1 MAYTLKHTKWFSNRP
16 TYTINKFGINPSS
29 KFIYKEMEIE
39 AYKTSAALMS
49 QALLYVSNQVTEN
62 SAQLVAKENSDS
74 SYTDGKHIVVGMN
87 PMKEHKDAYD
97 GMDIEMGLACHEACH
112 CAFTDFK
119 NYDLKMVKYPIAHW
133 LHNVYED
140 ECIEEMLG
148 VRKPQWMYFLNH
160 VLSHYFSED
169 KFINSI
175 KKLVLSNSKI
185 DIIQFMIL
193 YMVRNSSLS
202 NRFPKE
208 WIDEFGPMLDEIYEK
223 VIVKIE
229 DPNQFKYTPTK
240 NTVVASIDTIEIIK
254 KYVKLDDLNSR
265 LSKPNLGMIGN
276 SSTEG
281 NPNQDK
287 NCGQNGLFSPNTSEG
302 RNKSKNAISQKF
314 NNAKNSVN
322 QENDALSKCD
332 TNKPD
337 KLFNGA
343 KEEIGAVKPNSS
355 DAIAYKKMI
364 SKLSEEIKIAKK
376 IIIPNNKKIELEDDK
391 FHRNGQLIS
400 SHLVQAIQGV
410 NCVYHRKVIKKSES
424 PDPKYAFV
432 ISIDE
437 SGSMNFH
444 QNGEY
449 SARNVASKLAC
460 IFYEAMKNYE
470 GIDLYIY
477 GHGENI
483 VKYITPK
490 DKNPY
495 KLGNRLYQMSQNDA
509 KSYDTILKDVKLQT
523 NKKIFFLNITDSL
536 YLSSKT
542 SLIRVIDNWKAQN
555 VLFGLLCINSSDYAY
570 QNNENEYKEINNH
583 LYGDNWVGVSDT
595 KSGMKEAL
603 IKFSNI
609 VRKNYD
615 KLK

>member
-1 MAYTLKHTKWFSNRP
+1 MAYTLKHTNWFSSRP
-16 TYTINKFGINPSS
+16 TYTINKFGISPSS

-87 PMKEHKDAYD
+87 PMKEHKDAYV

-148 VRKPQWMYFLNH
+148 IRKPQWMYFLNN
-160 VLSHYFSED
+160 VLVHYFSED
-169 KFINSI
+169 KFINSM

-185 DIIQFMIL
+185 DTAQFMIL

-202 NRFPKE
+202 KRFPKE

-223 VIVKIE
+223 VIVKLE
-229 DPNQFKYTPTK
+229 NPSQFKYSPTK
-240 NTVVASIDTIEIIK
+240 NTVVACLDTIEIIK
-254 KYVKLDDLNSR
+254 KYVKLDDLNSK
-265 LSKPNLGMIGN
+265 LAKPNLGMIGN

-281 NPNQDK
+281 NPNQEK

-302 RNKSKNAISQKF
+302 RTKSKNAISQKF
-314 NNAKNSVN
+314 NKAKESVN
-322 QENDALSKCD
+322 QENDTLGKPD
-332 TNKPD
+332 NKPNE
-337 KLFNGA
+337 LFKGA
-343 KEEIGAVKPNSS
+343 TNEIGAVKLNSS
-355 DAIAYKKMI
+355 DAVAYKKMV
-364 SKLSEEIKIAKK
+364 SKLTEEIKIAKK

-410 NCVYHRKVIKKSES
+410 NCVYHRKVMKKSES

-437 SGSMNFH
+437 SGSMNFP
-444 QNGEY
+444 QNSEY

-477 GHGENI
+477 GHSENI

-495 KLGNRLYQMSQNDA
+495 KLGNRLCQMSQNDA

-542 SLIRVIDNWKAQN
+542 SLIRVINDWKAQN
-555 VLFGLLCINSSDYAY
+555 IFFGLLCINSTDYEY
-570 QNNENEYKEINNH
+570 KNNEKEYKSINYQ
-583 LYGDNWVGVSDT
+583 LYGDNWVSVPNT

>member
-16 TYTINKFGINPSS
+16 TYTTNKFGISPSS

-39 AYKTSAALMS
+39 AYKTSSALMS

-62 SAQLVAKENSDS
+62 SAQLVVKKNSDD

-87 PMKEHKDAYD
+87 PINEYSNAYD

-119 NYDLKMVKYPIAHW
+119 NYDLETVKYPIAHW

-175 KKLVLSNSKI
+175 KKLVLSKSKI
-185 DIIQFMIL
+185 DIVQFMIL
-193 YMVRNSSLS
+193 YMVRNSSFS

-223 VIVKIE
+223 VIVKLE
-229 DPNQFKYTPTK
+229 TPDQFKYTPTK
-240 NTVVASIDTIEIIK
+240 NTVVASIDTIKIIK
-254 KYVKLDDLNSR
+254 KYVSLDDINSD
-265 LSKPNLGMIGN
+265 LAKPNLGMIGN

-281 NPNQDK
+281 NPNLNK
-287 NCGQNGLFSPNTSEG
+287 NCGQNGLFSPNTKTG
-302 RNKSKNAISQKF
+302 RAKSNHVIKQKF
-314 NNAKNSVN
+314 DNAKNAL
-322 QENDALSKCD
+322 NDNSSNNLSDAQLVGNAPVDEIGAIKPNNSD
-332 TNKPD
+332 TVAYK
-337 KLFNGA
+337 KIVSSL
-343 KEEIGAVKPNSS
+343 KEEIR
-355 DAIAYKKMI
+355 
-364 SKLSEEIKIAKK
+364 IAKR

-410 NCVYHRKVIKKSES
+410 NCVYHRKVVKRSET

-432 ISIDE
+432 LSIDE
-437 SGSMNFH
+437 SGSM
-444 QNGEY
+444 GPKSSYEY
-449 SARNVASKLAC
+449 SPRNIATKLAC
-460 IFYEAMKNYE
+460 IFYEAMKDYD

-483 VKYITPK
+483 VKYVTPK

-495 KLGNRLYQMSQNDA
+495 KLGNRRCQGMQNDA
-509 KSYDTILKDVKLQT
+509 KSYDTILKDVRLQT

-536 YLSSKT
+536 YLSNKE
-542 SLIRVIDNWKAQN
+542 SLIKTISKWKDRN
-555 VLFGLLCINSSDYAY
+555 VSFGLLSINSFEKNKTKYDT
-570 QNNENEYKEINNH
+570 INDGM
-583 LYGDNWVGVSDT
+583 YGDNWVSIPNS
-595 KSGMKEAL
+595 KSGMKDSL
-603 IKFSNI
+603 IKFSNTI
-609 VRKNYD
+609 KKNYD

>member
-1 MAYTLKHTKWFSNRP
+1 MTYTLKHTNWFSNRP
-16 TYTINKFGINPSS
+16 TYTINKFGISPSS

-87 PMKEHKDAYD
+87 PMKEHEDAYV

-119 NYDLKMVKYPIAHW
+119 NYDLKTVKYPIAHW

-148 VRKPQWMYFLNH
+148 IRKPQWMYFLNN
-160 VLSHYFSED
+160 VLVHYFSED
-169 KFINSI
+169 KFINSM

-185 DIIQFMIL
+185 DTVQFMVL

-223 VIVKIE
+223 VIVKLE
-229 DPNQFKYTPTK
+229 DPSQFKYSPTK
-240 NTVVASIDTIEIIK
+240 NTVVACLDTIEIIK
-254 KYVKLDDLNSR
+254 KYVKLDDLNSK
-265 LSKPNLGMIGN
+265 LAKPNLGMIGN

-281 NPNQDK
+281 NPNQEK

-302 RNKSKNAISQKF
+302 RTKSKNTISQKF
-314 NNAKNSVN
+314 NKAKESVN
-322 QENDALSKCD
+322 QENDTLGKCD
-332 TNKPD
+332 NKPNE
-337 KLFNGA
+337 LFKGA
-343 KEEIGAVKPNSS
+343 TKEIGAVKPNSS
-355 DAIAYKKMI
+355 DGIAYKKMV
-364 SKLSEEIKIAKK
+364 SKLTEEINITKK

-410 NCVYHRKVIKKSES
+410 NCVYHRKVMKKSES

-437 SGSMNFH
+437 SGSMNFP
-444 QNGEY
+444 QNSEY

-495 KLGNRLYQMSQNDA
+495 KLGNRLHQMSQNDA

-523 NKKIFFLNITDSL
+523 NKKILFLNITDSL

-542 SLIRVIDNWKAQN
+542 SLIRVINDWKAQN
-555 VLFGLLCINSSDYAY
+555 VLFGLLCINSTDYEY
-570 QNNENEYKEINNH
+570 KNNEKEYKSINYQ

>member
-16 TYTINKFGINPSS
+16 TYTTNKFGISPSS

-39 AYKTSAALMS
+39 AYKTSSALMS

-62 SAQLVAKENSDS
+62 SAQLVVKKNSDD

-87 PMKEHKDAYD
+87 PMNEYSNAYD

-119 NYDLKMVKYPIAHW
+119 NYDLEKVKYPIAHW

-148 VRKPQWMYFLNH
+148 IRKPQWMYFLNH

-175 KKLVLSNSKI
+175 KKLVLSKSKI
-185 DIIQFMIL
+185 DIVQFMIL
-193 YMVRNSSLS
+193 YMVRNSELS

-223 VIVKIE
+223 VIVKLE
-229 DPNQFKYTPTK
+229 TPDQFKYTPTK

-254 KYVKLDDLNSR
+254 KYVSLNDINSDLA
-265 LSKPNLGMIGN
+265 KPNLGMIGN

-281 NPNQDK
+281 DPNLNK
-287 NCGQNGLFSPNTSEG
+287 NCGQNGLFSPNTKTG
-302 RNKSKNAISQKF
+302 RSKSNHVIKQKF
-314 NNAKNSVN
+314 DNAKNAL
-322 QENDALSKCD
+322 NDNSSNNLSDAQLAGNAPVDEIGAIKPNNSD
-332 TNKPD
+332 TVAYK
-337 KLFNGA
+337 KIVSSL
-343 KEEIGAVKPNSS
+343 KEEIR
-355 DAIAYKKMI
+355 
-364 SKLSEEIKIAKK
+364 IAKR

-410 NCVYHRKVIKKSES
+410 NCVYHRKVVKRSET

-432 ISIDE
+432 LSIDE
-437 SGSMNFH
+437 SGSM
-444 QNGEY
+444 GPKSSYEY
-449 SARNVASKLAC
+449 SPRNIATKLAC
-460 IFYEAMKNYE
+460 IFYEAMKDYD

-483 VKYITPK
+483 VKYVTPK

-495 KLGNRLYQMSQNDA
+495 KLGNRRCQGMQNDA
-509 KSYDTILKDVKLQT
+509 KSYDTILKDVRLQT

-536 YLSSKT
+536 YLSNKE
-542 SLIRVIDNWKAQN
+542 SLIKTISKWKDRN
-555 VLFGLLCINSSDYAY
+555 VSFGLLSINSFEKNKTKYDT
-570 QNNENEYKEINNH
+570 INDEM
-583 LYGDNWVGVSDT
+583 YGDNWISIPNS
-595 KSGMKEAL
+595 KSGMKDSL

-609 VRKNYD
+609 IKKNYD

>member
-62 SAQLVAKENSDS
+62 SAQLVVKENSDS

-169 KFINSI
+169 KFINSV

-185 DIIQFMIL
+185 DIVQFMVL
-193 YMVRNSSLS
+193 YMVRNSNLS

-229 DPNQFKYTPTK
+229 DPNQFKYSPTK
-240 NTVVASIDTIEIIK
+240 NTVVACLDTIEIIK
-254 KYVKLDDLNSR
+254 KYVKLDDLNSN
-265 LSKPNLGMIGN
+265 LAKPNLGMIGN

-287 NCGQNGLFSPNTSEG
+287 NCGQNGLFSPNTKAG
-302 RNKSKNAISQKF
+302 RSKSNHAIEQKF
-314 NNAKNSVN
+314 NNAKNAL
-322 QENDALSKCD
+322 NDNSSNNLSD
-332 TNKPD
+332 AQLVGNAPVD
-337 KLFNGA
+337 
-343 KEEIGAVKPNSS
+343 EIGAIKPNNS
-355 DAIAYKKMI
+355 DTIAYKKI
-364 SKLSEEIKIAKK
+364 VSFLKEEIRIAKR

-391 FHRNGQLIS
+391 FHRNGQIIS

-410 NCVYHRKVIKKSES
+410 NCVYHRKVVKKSET

-432 ISIDE
+432 LSIDE
-437 SGSMNFH
+437 SGSM
-444 QNGEY
+444 GPKSSYEY
-449 SARNVASKLAC
+449 SPRNIATKLAC
-460 IFYEAMKNYE
+460 IFYEAMKSYD

-483 VKYITPK
+483 VKYVTPK

-495 KLGNRLYQMSQNDA
+495 KLGNRRCQGMQNDA
-509 KSYDTILKDVKLQT
+509 KSYDTILKDVRLHT

-536 YLSSKT
+536 YLSNKE
-542 SLIRVIDNWKAQN
+542 SLIKTISKWKDRN
-555 VLFGLLCINSSDYAY
+555 VSFGLLSINSFEKNKTKYDT
-570 QNNENEYKEINNH
+570 INDRM
-583 LYGDNWVGVSDT
+583 YGDNWVSIPNS

-603 IKFSNI
+603 IRFSNI

>member
-1 MAYTLKHTKWFSNRP
+1 MAYTLKHRKWFSNRP
-16 TYTINKFGINPSS
+16 TYTVNKFGINPSS

-62 SAQLVAKENSDS
+62 SAQLVVKKNSDT

-119 NYDLKMVKYPIAHW
+119 NYDLETVKYPIAHW

-185 DIIQFMIL
+185 DIVQFMVL

-208 WIDEFGPMLDEIYEK
+208 WIDEFGPMLDEIYEN

-229 DPNQFKYTPTK
+229 DPNQFKYSPTK
-240 NTVVASIDTIEIIK
+240 NTVVACLDTIEIIK
-254 KYVKLDDLNSR
+254 KYVKLDDLNSD
-265 LSKPNLGMIGN
+265 LAKPNLGMIGN

-287 NCGQNGLFSPNTSEG
+287 NCGQNGLFSPSTKSG
-302 RNKSKNAISQKF
+302 RSKSNHVIEQKF
-314 NNAKNSVN
+314 DNAKNAL
-322 QENDALSKCD
+322 NDNSSNNLSDAQLVGGAPVDEIGAIKPNNSD
-332 TNKPD
+332 TVAYK
-337 KLFNGA
+337 KIVSFL
-343 KEEIGAVKPNSS
+343 KEEIR
-355 DAIAYKKMI
+355 
-364 SKLSEEIKIAKK
+364 IAKR

-410 NCVYHRKVIKKSES
+410 NCVYHRKVMKKSES

-432 ISIDE
+432 LSIDE
-437 SGSMNFH
+437 SGSM
-444 QNGEY
+444 GPKSSYEY
-449 SARNVASKLAC
+449 SPRNIATKLAC
-460 IFYEAMKNYE
+460 IFYEAMKDYD

-483 VKYITPK
+483 VKYVTPK

-495 KLGNRLYQMSQNDA
+495 KLGNRRCQGMQNDA
-509 KSYDTILKDVKLQT
+509 KSYDTILKDVRLQT

-536 YLSSKT
+536 YLSNKE
-542 SLIRVIDNWKAQN
+542 SLIKTISKWKDRN
-555 VLFGLLCINSSDYAY
+555 VSFGLLSINSFEKNKTKYDT
-570 QNNENEYKEINNH
+570 INDRM
-583 LYGDNWVGVSDT
+583 YEDNWVSIPNS

-603 IKFSNI
+603 IRFSNI

>member
-1 MAYTLKHTKWFSNRP
+1 MAYTLKHTNWFSSRP
-16 TYTINKFGINPSS
+16 TYTINKFGISPSS

-87 PMKEHKDAYD
+87 PMKEHKDAYV

-148 VRKPQWMYFLNH
+148 IRKPQWMYFLNN
-160 VLSHYFSED
+160 VLVHYFSED
-169 KFINSI
+169 KFINSM

-185 DIIQFMIL
+185 DTVQFMVL

-202 NRFPKE
+202 KRFPKE

-223 VIVKIE
+223 VIVKLE
-229 DPNQFKYTPTK
+229 DPSQFKYSPTK
-240 NTVVASIDTIEIIK
+240 NTVVACLDTIEIIK
-254 KYVKLDDLNSR
+254 KYVKLDDLNSK
-265 LSKPNLGMIGN
+265 LAKPNLGMIGN

-281 NPNQDK
+281 NPNQEK

-302 RNKSKNAISQKF
+302 RTKSKSAISQKF
-314 NNAKNSVN
+314 NKAKESVN
-322 QENDALSKCD
+322 QENDTLGKCD
-332 TNKPD
+332 NKPNE
-337 KLFNGA
+337 LFKGA
-343 KEEIGAVKPNSS
+343 TKEIGAVKPNSS
-355 DAIAYKKMI
+355 DVVAYKKMV
-364 SKLSEEIKIAKK
+364 SKLTEEIKIAKK

-410 NCVYHRKVIKKSES
+410 NCVYHRKVMKKSES

-437 SGSMNFH
+437 SGSMNFP
-444 QNGEY
+444 QNSEY

-495 KLGNRLYQMSQNDA
+495 KLGNRLCQMSQNDA

-523 NKKIFFLNITDSL
+523 NKKILFLNITDSL

-542 SLIRVIDNWKAQN
+542 SLIRVINDWKAQN
-555 VLFGLLCINSSDYAY
+555 VLFGLLCINSTDYEY
-570 QNNENEYKEINNH
+570 KNNEKEYKSINYQ

>member
-1 MAYTLKHTKWFSNRP
+1 MTYTLKHTKWFSNRP
-16 TYTINKFGINPSS
+16 TYTVNKFGINPSS

-62 SAQLVAKENSDS
+62 SAQLVVKKNSDT

-119 NYDLKMVKYPIAHW
+119 NYDLETVKYPIAHW

-148 VRKPQWMYFLNH
+148 IRKPQWMYFLNH

-185 DIIQFMIL
+185 DIVQFMVL

-208 WIDEFGPMLDEIYEK
+208 WIDEFGQMLDEIYEN

-229 DPNQFKYTPTK
+229 DPNQFKYSPTK
-240 NTVVASIDTIEIIK
+240 NTVVACLDTIEIIK
-254 KYVKLDDLNSR
+254 KYVKLDDLNSD
-265 LSKPNLGMIGN
+265 LAKPNLGMIGN

-287 NCGQNGLFSPNTSEG
+287 NCGQNGLFSPNTKTG
-302 RNKSKNAISQKF
+302 RSKSNHVIEQKF
-314 NNAKNSVN
+314 DNAKNTL
-322 QENDALSKCD
+322 NDNSSNNLSD
-332 TNKPD
+332 V
-337 KLFNGA
+337 KLVGNA
-343 KEEIGAVKPNSS
+343 PADEIGAVKPNNS
-355 DAIAYKKMI
+355 DTVAYKKI
-364 SKLSEEIKIAKK
+364 VSFLKEEIRIAKR

-410 NCVYHRKVIKKSES
+410 NCVYHRKVMKKSES

-432 ISIDE
+432 LSIDE
-437 SGSMNFH
+437 SGSM
-444 QNGEY
+444 GPKSSYEY
-449 SARNVASKLAC
+449 SPRNIATKLAC
-460 IFYEAMKNYE
+460 IFYEAMKDYD

-495 KLGNRLYQMSQNDA
+495 KLGNRRCQGMQNDA
-509 KSYDTILKDVKLQT
+509 KSYDTILKDVRLQT

-536 YLSSKT
+536 YLSNKE
-542 SLIRVIDNWKAQN
+542 SLIKTISKWKDRN
-555 VLFGLLCINSSDYAY
+555 VSFGLLSINSFEKNKTKYDT
-570 QNNENEYKEINNH
+570 INDRM
-583 LYGDNWVGVSDT
+583 YEDNWVSIPNS

-603 IKFSNI
+603 IRFSNI

>member
-16 TYTINKFGINPSS
+16 TYTTNKFGISPSS

-39 AYKTSAALMS
+39 AYKTSSALMS

-62 SAQLVAKENSDS
+62 SAQLVVKKNSDD

-87 PMKEHKDAYD
+87 PMNEYSNAYD

-119 NYDLKMVKYPIAHW
+119 NYDLEKVKYPIAHW

-175 KKLVLSNSKI
+175 KKLVLSKSKI
-185 DIIQFMIL
+185 DIVQFMIL
-193 YMVRNSSLS
+193 YMVRNSELS

-223 VIVKIE
+223 VIVKLE
-229 DPNQFKYTPTK
+229 TPDQFKYTPTK

-254 KYVKLDDLNSR
+254 KYVSLDDINSD
-265 LSKPNLGMIGN
+265 LAKPNLGMIGN

-281 NPNQDK
+281 DPNLNK
-287 NCGQNGLFSPNTSEG
+287 NCGQNGLFSPNTKTG
-302 RNKSKNAISQKF
+302 RSKSNHVIKQKF
-314 NNAKNSVN
+314 DNAKNAL
-322 QENDALSKCD
+322 NDNSSNNLSDAKLVGNAPVDEIGAIKPNNSD
-332 TNKPD
+332 TVAYK
-337 KLFNGA
+337 KIVSSL
-343 KEEIGAVKPNSS
+343 KEEIR
-355 DAIAYKKMI
+355 
-364 SKLSEEIKIAKK
+364 IAKR

-410 NCVYHRKVIKKSES
+410 NCVYHRKVVKRSET

-432 ISIDE
+432 LSIDE
-437 SGSMNFH
+437 SGSMGPKSNY
-444 QNGEY
+444 EY
-449 SARNVASKLAC
+449 SPRNIATKLAC
-460 IFYEAMKNYE
+460 IFYEAMKDYD

-483 VKYITPK
+483 VKYVTPK

-495 KLGNRLYQMSQNDA
+495 KLGNRRCQGMQNDA
-509 KSYDTILKDVKLQT
+509 KSYDTILKDVRLQT

-536 YLSSKT
+536 YLSNKE
-542 SLIRVIDNWKAQN
+542 SLIKTISKWKDRN
-555 VLFGLLCINSSDYAY
+555 VSFGLLSINSFEKNKTKY
-570 QNNENEYKEINNH
+570 NTINDGI
-583 LYGDNWVGVSDT
+583 YGDNWVSIPNS
-595 KSGMKEAL
+595 KSGMKDSL

-609 VRKNYD
+609 IKKNYD

>member
-1 MAYTLKHTKWFSNRP
+1 MAYTLKYTKWFSNRP
-16 TYTINKFGINPSS
+16 TYTTNKFGISPSS

-39 AYKTSAALMS
+39 AYKTSSALMS

-62 SAQLVAKENSDS
+62 SAQLVVKKNSDD

-87 PMKEHKDAYD
+87 PMNEYNAYD

-119 NYDLKMVKYPIAHW
+119 NYDLEKVKYPIAHW

-185 DIIQFMIL
+185 DIVQFMIL
-193 YMVRNSSLS
+193 YMVRNSELS

-223 VIVKIE
+223 VIVKLE
-229 DPNQFKYTPTK
+229 TPDQFKYTPTK

-254 KYVKLDDLNSR
+254 KYVSLDDINSD
-265 LSKPNLGMIGN
+265 LAKPNLGMIGN

-281 NPNQDK
+281 NPNLNK
-287 NCGQNGLFSPNTSEG
+287 NCGQNGLFSPNTKTG
-302 RNKSKNAISQKF
+302 RSKSNHVIKQKF
-314 NNAKNSVN
+314 DNAKNAL
-322 QENDALSKCD
+322 NDNSSNNLSD
-332 TNKPD
+332 AQLVGNAPVD
-337 KLFNGA
+337 
-343 KEEIGAVKPNSS
+343 EIGAIKPNNS
-355 DAIAYKKMI
+355 DTVAYKKI
-364 SKLSEEIKIAKK
+364 VSFLREEIRIAKR

-391 FHRNGQLIS
+391 FHRNGQIIS

-410 NCVYHRKVIKKSES
+410 NCVYHRKVVKKSET

-432 ISIDE
+432 LSIDE
-437 SGSMNFH
+437 SGSM
-444 QNGEY
+444 GPKSSYEY
-449 SARNVASKLAC
+449 SPRNIATKLAC
-460 IFYEAMKNYE
+460 IFYEAMKNYD

-495 KLGNRLYQMSQNDA
+495 KLGNRRCQGMQNDA
-509 KSYDTILKDVKLQT
+509 KSYDTILKDVRLQT

-536 YLSSKT
+536 YLSNKE
-542 SLIRVIDNWKAQN
+542 SLIKTISKWKDRN
-555 VLFGLLCINSSDYAY
+555 VSFGLLSINSFEKNKTKYDT
-570 QNNENEYKEINNH
+570 INDRM
-583 LYGDNWVGVSDT
+583 YGDNWVGVSDT

-603 IKFSNI
+603 IRFSNI

>member
-1 MAYTLKHTKWFSNRP
+1 MSYILKHTKWFSNRP
-16 TYTINKFGINPSS
+16 TYTVNKFGINPSS

-62 SAQLVAKENSDS
+62 SAQLVVKKNSDT

-97 GMDIEMGLACHEACH
+97 GMDIEMGLTCHEACH

-119 NYDLKMVKYPIAHW
+119 NYDLEKVKYPIAHW

-148 VRKPQWMYFLNH
+148 IKKPQWMYFLNH

-185 DIIQFMIL
+185 DIVQFMVL
-193 YMVRNSSLS
+193 YMVRNSNLS

-229 DPNQFKYTPTK
+229 DPNQFKYSPTK
-240 NTVVASIDTIEIIK
+240 NTVVACLDTIEIIK
-254 KYVKLDDLNSR
+254 KYVKLDDLNSD
-265 LSKPNLGMIGN
+265 LAKPNLGMIGN

-287 NCGQNGLFSPNTSEG
+287 NCGQNGLFSPNTKTG
-302 RNKSKNAISQKF
+302 RSKSNHVIEQKF
-314 NNAKNSVN
+314 DNAKNAL
-322 QENDALSKCD
+322 NDNSSNNLSD
-332 TNKPD
+332 AQ
-337 KLFNGA
+337 LVGGA
-343 KEEIGAVKPNSS
+343 PADEIGAVKPNNS
-355 DAIAYKKMI
+355 DTVAYKKI
-364 SKLSEEIKIAKK
+364 VSFLKEEIRIAKR

-410 NCVYHRKVIKKSES
+410 NCVYHRKVMKKSES

-432 ISIDE
+432 LSIDE
-437 SGSMNFH
+437 SGSM
-444 QNGEY
+444 GPKSSYEY
-449 SARNVASKLAC
+449 SPRNIATKLAC
-460 IFYEAMKNYE
+460 IFYEAMKDYD

-495 KLGNRLYQMSQNDA
+495 KLGNRRCQGMQNDA
-509 KSYDTILKDVKLQT
+509 KSYDTILKDVRLQT

-536 YLSSKT
+536 YLSNKE
-542 SLIRVIDNWKAQN
+542 SLIKTIGKWKDRN
-555 VLFGLLCINSSDYAY
+555 VSFGLLSINSFEKNKTKYDT
-570 QNNENEYKEINNH
+570 INDRM
-583 LYGDNWVGVSDT
+583 YEDNWVSIPNS

-603 IKFSNI
+603 IRFSNI

>member
-1 MAYTLKHTKWFSNRP
+1 MAYIIKHTKWFSNRP

-62 SAQLVAKENSDS
+62 SAQLVVKENSDS

-148 VRKPQWMYFLNH
+148 VRKPQWMYFLNN

-169 KFINSI
+169 KFINSV
-175 KKLVLSNSKI
+175 KKLVLSNNKI
-185 DIIQFMIL
+185 DIVQFMVL
-193 YMVRNSSLS
+193 YMVRNSNLS

-229 DPNQFKYTPTK
+229 DPSQFKYSPTK
-240 NTVVASIDTIEIIK
+240 NTVVACIDTIEIIK
-254 KYVKLDDLNSR
+254 KYVKLDDLNSK
-265 LSKPNLGMIGN
+265 LSKSNLGMIGN

-302 RNKSKNAISQKF
+302 RTKSKNVISQKF
-314 NNAKNSVN
+314 NKAKESVN
-322 QENDALSKCD
+322 QENDTLGKCD
-332 TNKPD
+332 NKPNE
-337 KLFNGA
+337 LFKGA
-343 KEEIGAVKPNSS
+343 TKEIGAVKPNSS
-355 DAIAYKKMI
+355 DAVAYKKMV
-364 SKLSEEIKIAKK
+364 SKLTEEIKIAKK

-410 NCVYHRKVIKKSES
+410 NCVYHRKVMKKSES

-437 SGSMNFH
+437 SGSMDLPRNS
-444 QNGEY
+444 EY
-449 SARNVASKLAC
+449 SSRNVASKLAC

-490 DKNPY
+490 DRNPY
-495 KLGNRLYQMSQNDA
+495 KLGNRLCQMSQNDA

-555 VLFGLLCINSSDYAY
+555 VLFGLLCINSSDYEH
-570 QNNENEYKEINNH
+570 QNKEKEYKSINNQ

>member
-1 MAYTLKHTKWFSNRP
+1 MTYILKHAKWFSNRP
-16 TYTINKFGINPSS
+16 KYTINKFGISPSS
-29 KFIYKEMEIE
+29 KFIYKETEIE
-39 AYKTSAALMS
+39 TYKTSPSLMS

-62 SAQLVAKENSDS
+62 SAQLIVKKNSDS

-87 PMKEHKDAYD
+87 PMNEHDDAYD

-119 NYDLKMVKYPIAHW
+119 NYDLKTVKYPIAHW

-148 VRKPQWMYFLNH
+148 IKKPQWMYFLNH
-160 VLSHYFSED
+160 VLLHYFSED

-193 YMVRNSSLS
+193 YMVRNSDLS

-240 NTVVASIDTIEIIK
+240 NTVVACLDTIEIIK

-287 NCGQNGLFSPNTSEG
+287 NCGQNGLFSPNTSDG
-302 RNKSKNAISQKF
+302 RSKSNHVIKQKF
-314 NNAKNSVN
+314 DNAKNVLNDNSLNN
-322 QENDALSKCD
+322 QLVGIAPID
-332 TNKPD
+332 
-337 KLFNGA
+337 
-343 KEEIGAVKPNSS
+343 EIGAVKPNNS
-355 DAIAYKKMI
+355 DVVAYKKII
-364 SKLSEEIKIAKK
+364 SSLREEIAIAKR

-410 NCVYHRKVIKKSES
+410 NCVYHRKVVKRSETL
-424 PDPKYAFV
+424 DPKYAFV
-432 ISIDE
+432 LSIDE
-437 SGSMNFH
+437 SGSMGPQSNY
-444 QNGEY
+444 EY
-449 SARNVASKLAC
+449 SPRNIATKLAC
-460 IFYEAMKNYE
+460 IFYEAMKDYN
-470 GIDLYIY
+470 GVDLYIY

-483 VKYITPK
+483 VKYVTPK

-495 KLGNRLYQMSQNDA
+495 KLGNRLCQGMQNDA
-509 KSYDTILKDVKLQT
+509 KSYNAILEDVKLQT

-536 YLSSKT
+536 YLSNKEN
-542 SLIRVIDNWKAQN
+542 LIQTINQWKDRN
-555 VLFGLLCINSSDYAY
+555 VSFGLLCINSF
-570 QNNENEYKEINNH
+570 EINKCNTINDRM
-583 LYGDNWVGVSDT
+583 YGDNWVSVPNS
-595 KSGMKEAL
+595 KFGMKDSL

-609 VRKNYD
+609 IKKNYD

>member
-1 MAYTLKHTKWFSNRP
+1 MAYNLKHTKWFSNRP
-16 TYTINKFGINPSS
+16 IYTINKFGINPSS

-39 AYKTSAALMS
+39 TYKTSAELMS

-62 SAQLVAKENSDS
+62 SAQLVVKKNSDD

-87 PMKEHKDAYD
+87 PMNEYSNAYD

-119 NYDLKMVKYPIAHW
+119 NYDLEKVKYPIAHW

-169 KFINSI
+169 KFINSV

-185 DIIQFMIL
+185 DIVQFMIL
-193 YMVRNSSLS
+193 YMVRNSNLS

-223 VIVKIE
+223 VIVKLE
-229 DPNQFKYTPTK
+229 TPDQFKYTPTK
-240 NTVVASIDTIEIIK
+240 NTVVASINTIEIIK
-254 KYVKLDDLNSR
+254 KYVSLDDINSD
-265 LSKPNLGMIGN
+265 LAKPNLGMIGN

-281 NPNQDK
+281 NPNLNK
-287 NCGQNGLFSPNTSEG
+287 NCGQNGLFSPNTKAG
-302 RNKSKNAISQKF
+302 RSKSNHVIKQKF
-314 NNAKNSVN
+314 DNAKNAL
-322 QENDALSKCD
+322 NDNSSNNLSDAKLVGNAPVDEIGAIKPNNSD
-332 TNKPD
+332 TVAYK
-337 KLFNGA
+337 KIVSSL
-343 KEEIGAVKPNSS
+343 KEEIR
-355 DAIAYKKMI
+355 
-364 SKLSEEIKIAKK
+364 IAKR

-410 NCVYHRKVIKKSES
+410 NCVYHRKVVKRSET

-432 ISIDE
+432 LSIDE
-437 SGSMNFH
+437 SGSM
-444 QNGEY
+444 GPKSSYEY
-449 SARNVASKLAC
+449 SPRNIATKLAC
-460 IFYEAMKNYE
+460 IFYEAMKDYD

-483 VKYITPK
+483 VKYVTPK

-495 KLGNRLYQMSQNDA
+495 KLGNRRCQGMQNDA
-509 KSYDTILKDVKLQT
+509 KSYDTILKDVRLQT

-536 YLSSKT
+536 YLSNKE
-542 SLIRVIDNWKAQN
+542 SLIKTISKWKDRN
-555 VLFGLLCINSSDYAY
+555 VSFGLLSINSFEKNKTKYDT
-570 QNNENEYKEINNH
+570 INDRM
-583 LYGDNWVGVSDT
+583 YEDNWVNIPNS
-595 KSGMKEAL
+595 KSGMKDSL

-609 VRKNYD
+609 IKKNYD

>member
-1 MAYTLKHTKWFSNRP
+1 MTYTLKHTNWFSNRP
-16 TYTINKFGINPSS
+16 TYTINKFGISPSS

-87 PMKEHKDAYD
+87 PMKEHEDAYV

-119 NYDLKMVKYPIAHW
+119 NYDLKTVKYPIAHW

-148 VRKPQWMYFLNH
+148 IRKPQWMYFLNN
-160 VLSHYFSED
+160 VLVHYFSED
-169 KFINSI
+169 KFINSM

-185 DIIQFMIL
+185 DTVQFMVL

-223 VIVKIE
+223 VIVKLE
-229 DPNQFKYTPTK
+229 DPSQFKYSPTK
-240 NTVVASIDTIEIIK
+240 NTVVACLDTIEIIK
-254 KYVKLDDLNSR
+254 KYVKLDDLNSK
-265 LSKPNLGMIGN
+265 LAKPNLGMIGN

-281 NPNQDK
+281 NPNQEK

-302 RNKSKNAISQKF
+302 RTKSKNTISQKF
-314 NNAKNSVN
+314 NKAKESVN
-322 QENDALSKCD
+322 QENDTLGKCD
-332 TNKPD
+332 NKPNE
-337 KLFNGA
+337 LFKGA
-343 KEEIGAVKPNSS
+343 TKEIGAVKPNSS
-355 DAIAYKKMI
+355 DGIAYKKMV
-364 SKLSEEIKIAKK
+364 SKLTEEINITKK

-400 SHLVQAIQGV
+400 LHLVQAIQGV
-410 NCVYHRKVIKKSES
+410 NCVYHRKVMKKSES

-437 SGSMNFH
+437 SGSMNFP
-444 QNGEY
+444 QNSEY

-495 KLGNRLYQMSQNDA
+495 KLGNRLHQMSQNDA

-523 NKKIFFLNITDSL
+523 NKKILFLNITDSL

-542 SLIRVIDNWKAQN
+542 SLIRVINDWKAQN
-555 VLFGLLCINSSDYAY
+555 VLFGLLCINSTDYEY
-570 QNNENEYKEINNH
+570 KNNEKEYKSINYQ

>member
-1 MAYTLKHTKWFSNRP
+1 MTYTLKHTNWFSNRP
-16 TYTINKFGINPSS
+16 TYTINKFGISPSS

-87 PMKEHKDAYD
+87 PMKEHEDAYV

-119 NYDLKMVKYPIAHW
+119 NYDLKTVKYPIAHW

-148 VRKPQWMYFLNH
+148 IRKPQWMYFLNN
-160 VLSHYFSED
+160 VLVHYFSED
-169 KFINSI
+169 KFINSM

-185 DIIQFMIL
+185 DTVQFMVL
-193 YMVRNSSLS
+193 YMVRNSNLS

-223 VIVKIE
+223 VIVKLE
-229 DPNQFKYTPTK
+229 DPSQFKYSPTK
-240 NTVVASIDTIEIIK
+240 NTVVACLDTIEIIK
-254 KYVKLDDLNSR
+254 KYVKLDDLNSK
-265 LSKPNLGMIGN
+265 LAKPNLGMIGN

-281 NPNQDK
+281 NPNQEK

-302 RNKSKNAISQKF
+302 RTKSKNTISQKF
-314 NNAKNSVN
+314 NKAKESVN
-322 QENDALSKCD
+322 QENDTLGKCD
-332 TNKPD
+332 NKPNE
-337 KLFNGA
+337 LFKGA
-343 KEEIGAVKPNSS
+343 TKEIGAVKPNSS
-355 DAIAYKKMI
+355 DGIAYKKMV
-364 SKLSEEIKIAKK
+364 SKLTEEINITKK

-410 NCVYHRKVIKKSES
+410 NCVYHRKVMKKSES

-437 SGSMNFH
+437 SGSMNFP
-444 QNGEY
+444 QNSEY

-495 KLGNRLYQMSQNDA
+495 KLGNRLHQMSQNDA

-523 NKKIFFLNITDSL
+523 NKKILFLNITDSL

-542 SLIRVIDNWKAQN
+542 SLIRVINDWKAQN
-555 VLFGLLCINSSDYAY
+555 VLFGLLCINSTDYEY
-570 QNNENEYKEINNH
+570 KNNEKEYKSINYQ

>member
-1 MAYTLKHTKWFSNRP
+1 MAYILKHTKWFSNRP
-16 TYTINKFGINPSS
+16 TYTVNKFGINPSS

-62 SAQLVAKENSDS
+62 SAQLVVKENSDS

-148 VRKPQWMYFLNH
+148 VGKPQWMYFLNH

-185 DIIQFMIL
+185 DIVQFMVL
-193 YMVRNSSLS
+193 YMVRNSNLS

-229 DPNQFKYTPTK
+229 DPNQFKYSPTK
-240 NTVVASIDTIEIIK
+240 NTVVACLDTIEIIK
-254 KYVKLDDLNSR
+254 KYVKLDDLNSK

-287 NCGQNGLFSPNTSEG
+287 NCGQNGLFSPSTKVG
-302 RNKSKNAISQKF
+302 RSKSNHVIEQKF
-314 NNAKNSVN
+314 DNAKNAL
-322 QENDALSKCD
+322 NDNSSNNLSD
-332 TNKPD
+332 VQLVGNAPVD
-337 KLFNGA
+337 
-343 KEEIGAVKPNSS
+343 EIGAVKPNNS
-355 DAIAYKKMI
+355 DTVAYKKI
-364 SKLSEEIKIAKK
+364 VSFLKEEIRIAKR

-410 NCVYHRKVIKKSES
+410 NCVYHRKVMKKSES

-432 ISIDE
+432 LSIDE
-437 SGSMNFH
+437 SGSM
-444 QNGEY
+444 GPKSSYEY
-449 SARNVASKLAC
+449 SPRNIATKLAC
-460 IFYEAMKNYE
+460 IFYEAMKGYD

-483 VKYITPK
+483 VKYVTPK

-495 KLGNRLYQMSQNDA
+495 KLGNRRCQGMQNDA
-509 KSYDTILKDVKLQT
+509 KSYDTILKDVRLQT

-536 YLSSKT
+536 YLSNKE
-542 SLIRVIDNWKAQN
+542 SLIKTISKWKDRN
-555 VLFGLLCINSSDYAY
+555 VSFGLLSINSFEKNKTKYY
-570 QNNENEYKEINNH
+570 TINDRM
-583 LYGDNWVGVSDT
+583 YEDNWVSIPNS

-603 IKFSNI
+603 IRFSNI

>member
-1 MAYTLKHTKWFSNRP
+1 MHYTLKHTKWFSNRP

-62 SAQLVAKENSDS
+62 SAQLVVKENSDS

-148 VRKPQWMYFLNH
+148 VRKPQLMYFLNH

-185 DIIQFMIL
+185 DIVQFMVL
-193 YMVRNSSLS
+193 YMVRNSNLS

-223 VIVKIE
+223 VIVNIE
-229 DPNQFKYTPTK
+229 DPNQFKYSPTK
-240 NTVVASIDTIEIIK
+240 NTVVACLDTIEIIK
-254 KYVKLDDLNSR
+254 KYVKLDDLNSK
-265 LSKPNLGMIGN
+265 LSKANLGMIGN

-302 RNKSKNAISQKF
+302 RTKSKNVISQKF
-314 NNAKNSVN
+314 NKAKESVN
-322 QENDALSKCD
+322 QENDTIGKCD
-332 TNKPD
+332 NKPNE
-337 KLFNGA
+337 LFKGA

-364 SKLSEEIKIAKK
+364 SKLSEEIKISKK

-410 NCVYHRKVIKKSES
+410 NCVYHRKIMKKSES
-424 PDPKYAFV
+424 PDPKYTFV

-437 SGSMNFH
+437 SGSMNFP
-444 QNGEY
+444 QNSEY

-460 IFYEAMKNYE
+460 IFYEAMKNYD

-490 DKNPY
+490 DRNPY

-542 SLIRVIDNWKAQN
+542 SLIRVIDNWKAKN
-555 VLFGLLCINSSDYAY
+555 VLFGLLCINSSDCKCK
-570 QNNENEYKEINNH
+570 NNEKEYKAINNQ

>member
-1 MAYTLKHTKWFSNRP
+1 MAYIIKHTKWFSNRP

-62 SAQLVAKENSDS
+62 SAQLVVKENSDS

-148 VRKPQWMYFLNH
+148 VRKPQWMYFLNN

-169 KFINSI
+169 KFINSM

-185 DIIQFMIL
+185 DIVQFMVL
-193 YMVRNSSLS
+193 YMVRNSNLS

-208 WIDEFGPMLDEIYEK
+208 WIEEFGPMLDEIYEK

-229 DPNQFKYTPTK
+229 DPNQFKYSPTK
-240 NTVVASIDTIEIIK
+240 NTVVACLDTIEIIK
-254 KYVKLDDLNSR
+254 KYVKLDDLNSK

-302 RNKSKNAISQKF
+302 RTKSKNVISQKF
-314 NNAKNSVN
+314 NKAKESVN
-322 QENDALSKCD
+322 QENDTLGKCD
-332 TNKPD
+332 NKPNE
-337 KLFNGA
+337 LFKGA
-343 KEEIGAVKPNSS
+343 TKEIGAVKPNSS
-355 DAIAYKKMI
+355 DAVAYKKMV
-364 SKLSEEIKIAKK
+364 SKLTEEIKIAKK

-410 NCVYHRKVIKKSES
+410 NCVYHRKVMKKSES

-437 SGSMNFH
+437 SGSMNFP
-444 QNGEY
+444 QNSEY
-449 SARNVASKLAC
+449 SARNAASKLVC
-460 IFYEAMKNYE
+460 IFYEAMKNYD

-490 DKNPY
+490 DRNPY
-495 KLGNRLYQMSQNDA
+495 KLGNRLCQMSQNDA

-542 SLIRVIDNWKAQN
+542 SLIRVIDNWKAKN
-555 VLFGLLCINSSDYAY
+555 VLFGLLCINSSDYKY
-570 QNNENEYKEINNH
+570 QNKEKEYKAINNQ

>member
-1 MAYTLKHTKWFSNRP
+1 MTYTLKHTNWFSNRP
-16 TYTINKFGINPSS
+16 TYTINKFGISPSS

-87 PMKEHKDAYD
+87 PMKEHEDAYV

-119 NYDLKMVKYPIAHW
+119 NYDLKTVKYPIAHW

-148 VRKPQWMYFLNH
+148 IRKPQWMYFLNN
-160 VLSHYFSED
+160 VLVHYFSED
-169 KFINSI
+169 KFINSM

-185 DIIQFMIL
+185 DTVQFMIL

-202 NRFPKE
+202 KRFPKE

-223 VIVKIE
+223 VIVKLE
-229 DPNQFKYTPTK
+229 DPSQFKYSPTK
-240 NTVVASIDTIEIIK
+240 NTVVACLDTIEIIK
-254 KYVKLDDLNSR
+254 KYVKLDDLNSK
-265 LSKPNLGMIGN
+265 LAKPNLGMIGN

-281 NPNQDK
+281 NPNQEK

-302 RNKSKNAISQKF
+302 RTKSKNAISQKF
-314 NNAKNSVN
+314 NKAKESVN
-322 QENDALSKCD
+322 QENDTLGKCD
-332 TNKPD
+332 NKPNE
-337 KLFNGA
+337 LFKGA
-343 KEEIGAVKPNSS
+343 TKEIGAVKPNSS
-355 DAIAYKKMI
+355 DGIAYKKMV
-364 SKLSEEIKIAKK
+364 SKLTEEINIAKK

-410 NCVYHRKVIKKSES
+410 NCVYHRKVMKKSES

-437 SGSMNFH
+437 SGSMNFP
-444 QNGEY
+444 QNSEY

-495 KLGNRLYQMSQNDA
+495 KLGNRLHQMSQNDA

-523 NKKIFFLNITDSL
+523 NKKILFLNITDSL

-542 SLIRVIDNWKAQN
+542 SLIRVINDWKAQN
-555 VLFGLLCINSSDYAY
+555 VLFGLLCINSTDYEY
-570 QNNENEYKEINNH
+570 KNNEKEYKSINYQ

-595 KSGMKEAL
+595 KLGMKEAL

>member
-1 MAYTLKHTKWFSNRP
+1 MAYTLKYTKWFSNRP
-16 TYTINKFGINPSS
+16 TYTTNKFGISPSS

-39 AYKTSAALMS
+39 AYKTSSALMS

-62 SAQLVAKENSDS
+62 SAQLVVKKNSDD

-87 PMKEHKDAYD
+87 PMNEYSNAYD

-119 NYDLKMVKYPIAHW
+119 NYDLEKVKYPIAHW

-185 DIIQFMIL
+185 DIVQFMIL
-193 YMVRNSSLS
+193 YMVRNSSFS

-223 VIVKIE
+223 VIVKLE
-229 DPNQFKYTPTK
+229 TPDQFKYTPTK

-254 KYVKLDDLNSR
+254 KYVSLDDINSD
-265 LSKPNLGMIGN
+265 LAKPNLGMIGN

-281 NPNQDK
+281 NPNLNK
-287 NCGQNGLFSPNTSEG
+287 NCGQNGLFSPNTKTG
-302 RNKSKNAISQKF
+302 RSKSNHVIKQKF
-314 NNAKNSVN
+314 DNAKNAL
-322 QENDALSKCD
+322 NDNSSNNLSDAQLVGNAPVDEIGAIKPNNSD
-332 TNKPD
+332 TVAYK
-337 KLFNGA
+337 KIVSSL
-343 KEEIGAVKPNSS
+343 KEEIR
-355 DAIAYKKMI
+355 
-364 SKLSEEIKIAKK
+364 IAKR

-410 NCVYHRKVIKKSES
+410 NCVYHRKVVKRSET

-432 ISIDE
+432 LSIDE
-437 SGSMNFH
+437 SGSM
-444 QNGEY
+444 GPKSCYEY
-449 SARNVASKLAC
+449 SPRNIATKLAC
-460 IFYEAMKNYE
+460 IFYEAMKDYD

-483 VKYITPK
+483 VKYVTPK

-495 KLGNRLYQMSQNDA
+495 KLGNRRCQGMQNDA
-509 KSYDTILKDVKLQT
+509 KSYDTILKDVRLQT

-536 YLSSKT
+536 YLSNKE
-542 SLIRVIDNWKAQN
+542 SLIKTISKWKDRN
-555 VLFGLLCINSSDYAY
+555 VSFGLLSINSFEKNKSKYDT
-570 QNNENEYKEINNH
+570 INDGM
-583 LYGDNWVGVSDT
+583 YGDNWVSIPNS
-595 KSGMKEAL
+595 KSGMKDSL

-609 VRKNYD
+609 IKKNYD

>member
-1 MAYTLKHTKWFSNRP
+1 MTYTLKHTNWFSNRP
-16 TYTINKFGINPSS
+16 TYTINKFGISPSS

-87 PMKEHKDAYD
+87 PMKEHEDAYV

-119 NYDLKMVKYPIAHW
+119 NYDLKTVKYPIAHW

-148 VRKPQWMYFLNH
+148 IRKPQWMYFLNN
-160 VLSHYFSED
+160 VLVHYFSED
-169 KFINSI
+169 KFINSM

-185 DIIQFMIL
+185 DTVQFMVL

-223 VIVKIE
+223 VIVKLE
-229 DPNQFKYTPTK
+229 DPSQFKYSPTK
-240 NTVVASIDTIEIIK
+240 NTVVACLDTIEIIK
-254 KYVKLDDLNSR
+254 KYVKLDDLNSK
-265 LSKPNLGMIGN
+265 LAKPNLGMIGN

-281 NPNQDK
+281 NPNQEK

-302 RNKSKNAISQKF
+302 RTKSKNAISQKF
-314 NNAKNSVN
+314 NKAKESVN
-322 QENDALSKCD
+322 QENDTLGKCD
-332 TNKPD
+332 NKPNE
-337 KLFNGA
+337 LFKGA
-343 KEEIGAVKPNSS
+343 TKEIGAVKPNSS
-355 DAIAYKKMI
+355 DVVAYKKMV
-364 SKLSEEIKIAKK
+364 SKLTEEINIAKK

-410 NCVYHRKVIKKSES
+410 NCVYHRKVMKKSES

-437 SGSMNFH
+437 SGSMNFP
-444 QNGEY
+444 QNSEY

-495 KLGNRLYQMSQNDA
+495 KLGNRLHQMSQNDA

-523 NKKIFFLNITDSL
+523 NKKILFLNITDSL

-542 SLIRVIDNWKAQN
+542 SLIRVINDWKAQN
-555 VLFGLLCINSSDYAY
+555 VLFGLLCINSTDYEY
-570 QNNENEYKEINNH
+570 KNNEKEYKSINYQ

>member
-1 MAYTLKHTKWFSNRP
+1 
-16 TYTINKFGINPSS
+16 
-29 KFIYKEMEIE
+29 MEIE

-62 SAQLVAKENSDS
+62 SAQLVVKKNSDT

-87 PMKEHKDAYD
+87 PMNEYSNAYD
-97 GMDIEMGLACHEACH
+97 GMDIEMGLTCHEACH

-119 NYDLKMVKYPIAHW
+119 NYDLEKVKYPIAHW

-148 VRKPQWMYFLNH
+148 IRKPQWMYFLNH

-185 DIIQFMIL
+185 DILQFMVL
-193 YMVRNSSLS
+193 YMVRNSNLS

-208 WIDEFGPMLDEIYEK
+208 WIEEFGPMLDEIYEK

-229 DPNQFKYTPTK
+229 DPNQFKYSPTK
-240 NTVVASIDTIEIIK
+240 NTVVACLDTIEIIK
-254 KYVKLDDLNSR
+254 KYVSLDDLNSD
-265 LSKPNLGMIGN
+265 LVKPNLGMIGN

-287 NCGQNGLFSPNTSEG
+287 NCGQNGLFSPSTKVG
-302 RNKSKNAISQKF
+302 RSKSNHVIEQKF
-314 NNAKNSVN
+314 DNAKNAL
-322 QENDALSKCD
+322 NDNSSNNLSD
-332 TNKPD
+332 VQLVGNAPVD
-337 KLFNGA
+337 
-343 KEEIGAVKPNSS
+343 EIGAVKPNNS
-355 DAIAYKKMI
+355 DTVAYKKI
-364 SKLSEEIKIAKK
+364 VSFLKEEIRIAKR

-410 NCVYHRKVIKKSES
+410 NCVYHRKVMKKSES

-432 ISIDE
+432 LSIDE
-437 SGSMNFH
+437 SGSM
-444 QNGEY
+444 GPKSSYEY
-449 SARNVASKLAC
+449 SPRNIATKLAC
-460 IFYEAMKNYE
+460 IFYEAMKGYD

-483 VKYITPK
+483 VKYVTPK

-495 KLGNRLYQMSQNDA
+495 KLGNRRCQGMQNDA
-509 KSYDTILKDVKLQT
+509 KSYDTILKDVRLQT

-536 YLSSKT
+536 YLSNKE
-542 SLIRVIDNWKAQN
+542 SLIKTISKWKDRN
-555 VLFGLLCINSSDYAY
+555 VSFGLLSINSFEKNKTKYY
-570 QNNENEYKEINNH
+570 TINDRM
-583 LYGDNWVGVSDT
+583 YEDNWVSIPNS

-603 IKFSNI
+603 IRFSNI

>member
-1 MAYTLKHTKWFSNRP
+1 MTYILKHAKWFSNRP
-16 TYTINKFGINPSS
+16 KYTINKFGISPSS
-29 KFIYKEMEIE
+29 KFIYKETEIE
-39 AYKTSAALMS
+39 TYKTSPSLMS

-62 SAQLVAKENSDS
+62 SAQLIVKKNSDS

-87 PMKEHKDAYD
+87 PMNEHDDAYD

-119 NYDLKMVKYPIAHW
+119 NYDLKTVKYPIAHW

-148 VRKPQWMYFLNH
+148 IKKPQWMYFLNH

-193 YMVRNSSLS
+193 YMVRNSDLS

-240 NTVVASIDTIEIIK
+240 NTVVACLDTIEIIK

-287 NCGQNGLFSPNTSEG
+287 NCGQNGLFSPNTSDG
-302 RNKSKNAISQKF
+302 RSKSNHVIKQKF
-314 NNAKNSVN
+314 DNAKNVLNDNLLNN
-322 QENDALSKCD
+322 QLVGIAPID
-332 TNKPD
+332 
-337 KLFNGA
+337 
-343 KEEIGAVKPNSS
+343 EIGAIKPNNS
-355 DAIAYKKMI
+355 DAIAYKKI
-364 SKLSEEIKIAKK
+364 VSSLKEEIGIAKR

-410 NCVYHRKVIKKSES
+410 NCVYHRKVVKRSETL
-424 PDPKYAFV
+424 DPKYAFV
-432 ISIDE
+432 LSIDE
-437 SGSMNFH
+437 SGSMGPQSNY
-444 QNGEY
+444 EY
-449 SARNVASKLAC
+449 SPRNIATKLAC
-460 IFYEAMKNYE
+460 IFYEAMKDYG

-477 GHGENI
+477 GYGENI
-483 VKYITPK
+483 VKYVTPK
-490 DKNPY
+490 NKNPY
-495 KLGNRLYQMSQNDA
+495 KLGNRLCQGMQNDV
-509 KSYDTILKDVKLQT
+509 KSYNTILEDVRLQT

-536 YLSSKT
+536 YLSNKENLVQT
-542 SLIRVIDNWKAQN
+542 IKQWKDRN
-555 VLFGLLCINSSDYAY
+555 VSFGLLCINSS
-570 QNNENEYKEINNH
+570 ENETRYNAINDEM
-583 LYGDNWVGVSDT
+583 YGDNWVSIHNS
-595 KSGMKEAL
+595 KSGMRESL

-609 VRKNYD
+609 IKKNYD

>member
-1 MAYTLKHTKWFSNRP
+1 MAYTLKHTKWFSSRP
-16 TYTINKFGINPSS
+16 TYTVNKFGINPSS

-62 SAQLVAKENSDS
+62 SAQLVVKKNSDT

-119 NYDLKMVKYPIAHW
+119 NYDLETVKYPIAHW

-185 DIIQFMIL
+185 DIVQFMVL
-193 YMVRNSSLS
+193 HMVRNSNLS

-208 WIDEFGPMLDEIYEK
+208 WIEEFGPMLDEIYEK

-229 DPNQFKYTPTK
+229 DPNQFKYSPTK
-240 NTVVASIDTIEIIK
+240 NTVVACLDTIEIIK
-254 KYVKLDDLNSR
+254 KYVKLDDLNSD
-265 LSKPNLGMIGN
+265 LAKPNLGMIGN

-287 NCGQNGLFSPNTSEG
+287 NCGQNGLFSPSTKTG
-302 RNKSKNAISQKF
+302 RSKSNHVIEQKF
-314 NNAKNSVN
+314 DNAKNAL
-322 QENDALSKCD
+322 NDNSSNNLSD
-332 TNKPD
+332 AQLVGNAPVD
-337 KLFNGA
+337 
-343 KEEIGAVKPNSS
+343 EIGAIKPNNS
-355 DAIAYKKMI
+355 DTIAYKKI
-364 SKLSEEIKIAKK
+364 VSSLKEEIRIAKR

-410 NCVYHRKVIKKSES
+410 NCVYHRKVMKKSES

-432 ISIDE
+432 LSIDE
-437 SGSMNFH
+437 SGSM
-444 QNGEY
+444 GPKSSYEY
-449 SARNVASKLAC
+449 SPRNIATKLAC
-460 IFYEAMKNYE
+460 IFYEAMKDYD

-483 VKYITPK
+483 VKYVTPK

-495 KLGNRLYQMSQNDA
+495 KLGNRRCQGMQNDA
-509 KSYDTILKDVKLQT
+509 KSYDTILKDVRLHT

-536 YLSSKT
+536 YLSNKE
-542 SLIRVIDNWKAQN
+542 SLIKTISKWKDRN
-555 VLFGLLCINSSDYAY
+555 VSFGLLSINSFEKNKTKYDT
-570 QNNENEYKEINNH
+570 INDRM
-583 LYGDNWVGVSDT
+583 YGDNWVSIPNS

-603 IKFSNI
+603 IRFSNI

>member
-1 MAYTLKHTKWFSNRP
+1 MAYNLKHTKWFSNRP
-16 TYTINKFGINPSS
+16 TYTTNKFGISPSS

-62 SAQLVAKENSDS
+62 SAQLVVKKNSDT

-87 PMKEHKDAYD
+87 PMNEYSNAYD

-119 NYDLKMVKYPIAHW
+119 NYDLEKVKYPIAHW

-169 KFINSI
+169 KFINSV

-185 DIIQFMIL
+185 DIVQFMVL
-193 YMVRNSSLS
+193 YMVRNSNLS

-223 VIVKIE
+223 VIVKLE
-229 DPNQFKYTPTK
+229 TPDQFKYTPTK

-254 KYVKLDDLNSR
+254 RYVSLDDINSD
-265 LSKPNLGMIGN
+265 LAKPNLGMIGN

-281 NPNQDK
+281 NPNLNK
-287 NCGQNGLFSPNTSEG
+287 NCGQNRLFSPSTKAG
-302 RNKSKNAISQKF
+302 RSKSNNVIKQKF
-314 NNAKNSVN
+314 DNAKNAL
-322 QENDALSKCD
+322 NDNSSNNLSD
-332 TNKPD
+332 AQLAGNAPVD
-337 KLFNGA
+337 
-343 KEEIGAVKPNSS
+343 EIGAIKPNNS
-355 DAIAYKKMI
+355 DTVAYKKI
-364 SKLSEEIKIAKK
+364 VSFLKEEIKIAKR

-410 NCVYHRKVIKKSES
+410 NCVYHRKVVKRSET

-432 ISIDE
+432 LSIDE
-437 SGSMNFH
+437 SGSM
-444 QNGEY
+444 GPKSSYEY
-449 SARNVASKLAC
+449 SPRNIATKLAC
-460 IFYEAMKNYE
+460 IFYEAMKDYD

-483 VKYITPK
+483 VKYVTPK

-495 KLGNRLYQMSQNDA
+495 KLGNRRCQGMQNDA
-509 KSYDTILKDVKLQT
+509 KSYDTILKDVRLQT

-536 YLSSKT
+536 YLSNKE
-542 SLIRVIDNWKAQN
+542 SLIKTISKWKDRN
-555 VLFGLLCINSSDYAY
+555 VSFGLLSINSFEKNKTKYDT
-570 QNNENEYKEINNH
+570 INDGM
-583 LYGDNWVGVSDT
+583 YGDNWVSIPNS
-595 KSGMKEAL
+595 KSGMKESL

-609 VRKNYD
+609 IKKNYD

>member
-1 MAYTLKHTKWFSNRP
+1 MAYTLKHTNWFSNRP

-62 SAQLVAKENSDS
+62 SAQLIAKENSDS

-119 NYDLKMVKYPIAHW
+119 NYDLKTVKYPIAHW

-148 VRKPQWMYFLNH
+148 IKKPQWMYFLNH

-185 DIIQFMIL
+185 DIVQFMIL
-193 YMVRNSSLS
+193 YMVRNSELS

-223 VIVKIE
+223 VIIKIE

-240 NTVVASIDTIEIIK
+240 NTVVACLDTIEIIK

-265 LSKPNLGMIGN
+265 LSKSNLGMIGN

-287 NCGQNGLFSPNTSEG
+287 NCGQNGLFSPNTSAG
-302 RNKSKNAISQKF
+302 RSKSNNVIKQKFDNTKNAL
-314 NNAKNSVN
+314 NNNSN
-322 QENDALSKCD
+322 NESLEIKMFENSID
-332 TNKPD
+332 
-337 KLFNGA
+337 
-343 KEEIGAVKPNSS
+343 EIGAVKPNSS

-410 NCVYHRKVIKKSES
+410 NCVYHRKVIKRSET

-432 ISIDE
+432 LSLDE
-437 SGSMNFH
+437 SRSMSYQLSN
-444 QNGEY
+444 EY
-449 SARNVASKLAC
+449 SGRNIASKLAC
-460 IFYEAMKNYE
+460 IFYEAMKDYD

-483 VKYITPK
+483 VKYVTPK

-495 KLGNRLYQMSQNDA
+495 KLGNRLYQRTQNDA
-509 KSYDTILKDVKLQT
+509 KSYDTILKDVRLQT

-536 YLSSKT
+536 YLSNKENLVQT
-542 SLIRVIDNWKAQN
+542 IKKWKDRN
-555 VLFGLLCINSSDYAY
+555 VYFGLLCINSS
-570 QNNENEYKEINNH
+570 ENETRYNAINDEM
-583 LYGDNWVGVSDT
+583 YGDNWVSIPNS
-595 KSGMKEAL
+595 KSGMKESL

-609 VRKNYD
+609 IKKNYD

>member
-1 MAYTLKHTKWFSNRP
+1 MAYNLKHTKWFSNRP
-16 TYTINKFGINPSS
+16 TYTTNKFGISPSS

-39 AYKTSAALMS
+39 TYKTSAALMS

-62 SAQLVAKENSDS
+62 SAQLVVKKNSDT

-87 PMKEHKDAYD
+87 PMNEYSNVYD

-119 NYDLKMVKYPIAHW
+119 NYDLEKIKYPIAHW

-169 KFINSI
+169 KFINAI
-175 KKLVLSNSKI
+175 KKLVLSKSKI
-185 DIIQFMIL
+185 DIVQFMIL
-193 YMVRNSSLS
+193 YMVRNSSFS

-223 VIVKIE
+223 VIVKLE
-229 DPNQFKYTPTK
+229 TPDQFKYTPTK
-240 NTVVASIDTIEIIK
+240 NTVVASIDTIKIIK
-254 KYVKLDDLNSR
+254 KYVSLDDINSD
-265 LSKPNLGMIGN
+265 LVKPNLGMIGN

-281 NPNQDK
+281 NPNLNK
-287 NCGQNGLFSPNTSEG
+287 NCGQNGLFSPNTKAG
-302 RNKSKNAISQKF
+302 RSKSNHVIEQKF
-314 NNAKNSVN
+314 DNAKNALN
-322 QENDALSKCD
+322 ENSSNNLSDAKLVGNAPVDEIGAIKPNNSD
-332 TNKPD
+332 TVAYK
-337 KLFNGA
+337 KIVSFL
-343 KEEIGAVKPNSS
+343 KEEIR
-355 DAIAYKKMI
+355 
-364 SKLSEEIKIAKK
+364 IAKR

-410 NCVYHRKVIKKSES
+410 NCVYHRKVVKRSET

-432 ISIDE
+432 LSIDE
-437 SGSMNFH
+437 SGSM
-444 QNGEY
+444 GPKSSYEY
-449 SARNVASKLAC
+449 SPRNIATKLAC
-460 IFYEAMKNYE
+460 IFYEAMKDYD

-483 VKYITPK
+483 VKYVTPK

-495 KLGNRLYQMSQNDA
+495 KLGNRRCQGMQNDA
-509 KSYDTILKDVKLQT
+509 KSYDTILKDVRLQT

-536 YLSSKT
+536 YLSNKE
-542 SLIRVIDNWKAQN
+542 SLIKTISKWKDRN
-555 VLFGLLCINSSDYAY
+555 VSFGLLSINSFEKNKTKY
-570 QNNENEYKEINNH
+570 NTINDGM
-583 LYGDNWVGVSDT
+583 YGDNWVSIPNS
-595 KSGMKEAL
+595 KSGMKDSL

-609 VRKNYD
+609 IKKNYD

>member
-1 MAYTLKHTKWFSNRP
+1 MAYTLKYTKWFSNRP
-16 TYTINKFGINPSS
+16 TYIINKFGISPSS

-39 AYKTSAALMS
+39 AYKTSSALMS

-62 SAQLVAKENSDS
+62 SAQLVVKKNSDT

-119 NYDLKMVKYPIAHW
+119 NYDLETVKYPIAHW

-185 DIIQFMIL
+185 DIVQFMVL
-193 YMVRNSSLS
+193 YMVRNSNLS

-208 WIDEFGPMLDEIYEK
+208 WIEEFGPMLDEIYEN
-223 VIVKIE
+223 VIRKIE
-229 DPNQFKYTPTK
+229 DPSQFKYSPTK
-240 NTVVASIDTIEIIK
+240 NTVVACLDTIEIIK
-254 KYVKLDDLNSR
+254 KYVKLDDLNSD

-287 NCGQNGLFSPNTSEG
+287 NCGQNGLFSPGTKAG
-302 RNKSKNAISQKF
+302 RSKSNHVIEQKF
-314 NNAKNSVN
+314 DNAKNAL
-322 QENDALSKCD
+322 NDNSSNNLSD
-332 TNKPD
+332 AQLVGNAPVD
-337 KLFNGA
+337 
-343 KEEIGAVKPNSS
+343 EIGAIKPNNS
-355 DAIAYKKMI
+355 DTVAYKKI
-364 SKLSEEIKIAKK
+364 VSFLREEIRIAKR

-391 FHRNGQLIS
+391 FHRNGQIIS

-410 NCVYHRKVIKKSES
+410 NCVYHRKVVKKSET

-432 ISIDE
+432 LSIDE
-437 SGSMNFH
+437 SGSM
-444 QNGEY
+444 GPKSSYEY
-449 SARNVASKLAC
+449 SPRNIATKLAC
-460 IFYEAMKNYE
+460 IFYEAMKGYD

-495 KLGNRLYQMSQNDA
+495 KLGNRRCQGMQNDA
-509 KSYDTILKDVKLQT
+509 KSYDTILKDVRLHT

-536 YLSSKT
+536 YLSNKE
-542 SLIRVIDNWKAQN
+542 SLIKTISKWKDRN
-555 VLFGLLCINSSDYAY
+555 VSFGLLSINSFEKNKTNYDT
-570 QNNENEYKEINNH
+570 INDRM
-583 LYGDNWVGVSDT
+583 YGDNWVGVSDT

-603 IKFSNI
+603 IRFSNI

>member
-62 SAQLVAKENSDS
+62 SAQLVVKENSDS

-148 VRKPQWMYFLNH
+148 VGKPQWMYFLNH

-169 KFINSI
+169 KFINSV

-185 DIIQFMIL
+185 DIVQFMVL
-193 YMVRNSSLS
+193 YMVRNSNLS

-208 WIDEFGPMLDEIYEK
+208 WIDEFGQMLDEIYEK

-229 DPNQFKYTPTK
+229 DPNQFKYSPTK

-254 KYVKLDDLNSR
+254 KYVKLDDLNSD
-265 LSKPNLGMIGN
+265 LAKPNLGMIGN

-281 NPNQDK
+281 NPNLNK
-287 NCGQNGLFSPNTSEG
+287 NCGQNGLFSPNTKTG
-302 RNKSKNAISQKF
+302 RSKSNHVIKQKF
-314 NNAKNSVN
+314 DNAKNAL
-322 QENDALSKCD
+322 NDNSSDNLSDAQLVGNAPVDEIGAIKPNNSD
-332 TNKPD
+332 TVAYK
-337 KLFNGA
+337 KIVSFL
-343 KEEIGAVKPNSS
+343 KEEIR
-355 DAIAYKKMI
+355 
-364 SKLSEEIKIAKK
+364 IAKR

-410 NCVYHRKVIKKSES
+410 NCVYHRKVVKRSET

-432 ISIDE
+432 LSIDE
-437 SGSMNFH
+437 SGSM
-444 QNGEY
+444 GPKSSYEY
-449 SARNVASKLAC
+449 SPRNIATKLAC
-460 IFYEAMKNYE
+460 IFYEAMKDYD

-483 VKYITPK
+483 VKYVTPK

-495 KLGNRLYQMSQNDA
+495 KLGNRRCQGMQNDA
-509 KSYDTILKDVKLQT
+509 KSYDTILKDVRLQT

-536 YLSSKT
+536 YLSNKE
-542 SLIRVIDNWKAQN
+542 SLIKTISKWKDRN
-555 VLFGLLCINSSDYAY
+555 VSFGLLSINSFEKNKTKYDT
-570 QNNENEYKEINNH
+570 INDRM
-583 LYGDNWVGVSDT
+583 YGDNWVSIPNS

-603 IKFSNI
+603 IRFSNI

>member
-62 SAQLVAKENSDS
+62 SAQLVVKENSDS

-119 NYDLKMVKYPIAHW
+119 NYDLETVKYPIAHW

-148 VRKPQWMYFLNH
+148 VGKPQWMYFLNH

-169 KFINSI
+169 KFINSV

-185 DIIQFMIL
+185 DIVQFMVL
-193 YMVRNSSLS
+193 YMVRNSNLS

-208 WIDEFGPMLDEIYEK
+208 WIEEFGPMLDEIYEK

-229 DPNQFKYTPTK
+229 DPNQFKYSPTK

-254 KYVKLDDLNSR
+254 KYVKLDDLNSD
-265 LSKPNLGMIGN
+265 LAKPNLGMIGN

-281 NPNQDK
+281 NPNQGK
-287 NCGQNGLFSPNTSEG
+287 NCGQNGLFSPSTKAG
-302 RNKSKNAISQKF
+302 RSKSNHVIKQKF
-314 NNAKNSVN
+314 DNAKNAL
-322 QENDALSKCD
+322 NDNSSNNLSDAQLVGNAPVDEIGAIKPNNSD
-332 TNKPD
+332 TVAYK
-337 KLFNGA
+337 KIVSFL
-343 KEEIGAVKPNSS
+343 KEEIR
-355 DAIAYKKMI
+355 
-364 SKLSEEIKIAKK
+364 IAKR

-410 NCVYHRKVIKKSES
+410 NCVYHRKVMKKSES

-432 ISIDE
+432 LSIDE
-437 SGSMNFH
+437 SGSM
-444 QNGEY
+444 GPKSSYEY
-449 SARNVASKLAC
+449 SPRNIATKLAC
-460 IFYEAMKNYE
+460 IFYEAMKDYD

-483 VKYITPK
+483 VKYVTPK

-495 KLGNRLYQMSQNDA
+495 KLGNRRCQGMQNDA
-509 KSYDTILKDVKLQT
+509 KSYDTILKDVRLQT

-536 YLSSKT
+536 YLSNKE
-542 SLIRVIDNWKAQN
+542 SLIKTISKWKDRN
-555 VLFGLLCINSSDYAY
+555 VSFGLLSINSFEKNKTKYDT
-570 QNNENEYKEINNH
+570 INDRM
-583 LYGDNWVGVSDT
+583 YGDNWVSIPNS

-603 IKFSNI
+603 IRFSNI